1 MNAAGADLAPDGTK
15 RAGEWRGRL
24 GKAYQQCGGQS
35 RLAGLLDEL
44 NEVLAA

>member
-1 MNAAGADLAPDGTK
+1 MNAQPATLNAQLFSSQ
-15 RAGEWRGRL
+15 RGGL
-24 GKAYQQCGGQS
+24 GKAVDLFGGQS

>member
-1 MNAAGADLAPDGTK
+1 MNSQVSTLNARLFSGQSG
-15 RAGEWRGRL
+15 GL
-24 GKAYQQCGGQS
+24 GKAGDLFGGQS